1 MAKPKQKHTNFF
13 PAAVGGELTRQD
25 RRNTDG
31 KSDRWG
37 RREQPR
43 LKMNLWED
51 SPPVPG
57 FQTNPAPR
65 YSIVHNNPFLFLIYW
80 MLKEEVAYNFIQETL

>member
-37 RREQPR
+37 RIYNPKFDRWGR
-43 LKMNLWED
+43 IYNSKWGKM
-51 SPPVPG
+51 
-57 FQTNPAPR
+57 
-65 YSIVHNNPFLFLIYW
+65 YI
-80 MLKEEVAYNFIQETL
+80 